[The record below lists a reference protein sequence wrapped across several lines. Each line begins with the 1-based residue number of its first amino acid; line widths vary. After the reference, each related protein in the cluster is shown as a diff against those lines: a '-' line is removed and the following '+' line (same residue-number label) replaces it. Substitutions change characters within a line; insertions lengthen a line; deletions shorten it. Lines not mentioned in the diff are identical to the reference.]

1 MFLSFAVDLFMDE
14 QRLLTLFAGA
24 AIPLLMLAIVHFKK
38 RKMDMMY
45 NIKIAQTLG
54 RAAAI
59 RDHETGAHNFRV
71 AYMASIIGE
80 ALGMKRKEL
89 QALMKGAFLHDVGKI
104 GIADKILL
112 KNGPLNAQEWEQMQL
127 HPLLGKNLLEDMP
140 WFNDA
145 LDVVF
150 YHHERFDGNG
160 YPDQLKGNGI
170 PLNARIF
177 AIIDVFD
184 ALLATRPYKK
194 ALSYD
199 ETIEIMKQNSGT
211 HFDPK
216 IFEKFLIYAPE
227 FANITNTHSIK
238 QLQNRLEIRRKKI
251 FGL

>member
-1 MFLSFAVDLFMDE
+1 MDK
-14 QRLLTLFAGA
+14 QTLLTLLVGA
-24 AIPLLMLAIVHFKK
+24 ALPLLWIVIISYKN
-38 RKMDMMY
+38 RKIELMY

-54 RAAAI
+54 HVAAI

-80 ALGMKRKEL
+80 ALKMKRREL

-112 KNGPLNAQEWEQMQL
+112 KNGSLNEEEWARMKL
-127 HPLLGKNLLEDMP
+127 HPLLGKELLEDMP
-140 WFNDA
+140 WFHDA

-150 YHHERFDGNG
+150 CHHERFDGSG
-160 YPDQLKGNGI
+160 YPNQLKGYDI

-199 ETIEIMKQNSGT
+199 EAIEIMKKHSGT
-211 HFDPK
+211 HFDPE
-216 IFEKFLIYAPE
+216 IFEKFLPYAPE
-227 FANITNTHSIK
+227 FERITNTHSIA
-238 QLQNRLEIRRKKI
+238 QLRKLLEIKRKKI
-251 FGL
+251 FGM

>member
-1 MFLSFAVDLFMDE
+1 MDE
-14 QRLLTLFAGA
+14 QTLLTLLAGA
-24 AIPLLMLAIVHFKK
+24 IFPLLWIAIISYKN
-38 RKMDMMY
+38 RKMELIY

-54 RAAAI
+54 HAAAI

-80 ALGMKRKEL
+80 ALSMKRKEL

-112 KNGPLNAQEWEQMQL
+112 KNGPLDEVEWERMKL
-127 HPLLGKNLLEDMP
+127 HPLLGKELLKEMP
-140 WFNDA
+140 WFHDA
-145 LDVVF
+145 LDIIM
-150 YHHERFDGNG
+150 YHHERFDGSG
-160 YPDQLKGNGI
+160 YPNQLKGYDI

-199 ETIEIMKQNSGT
+199 EAIKIMKKHSGT
-211 HFDPK
+211 HFDSE
-216 IFEKFLIYAPE
+216 IFEKFLLYAPE
-227 FANITNTHSIK
+227 FAQITNTHSIA
-238 QLQNRLEIRRKKI
+238 QLRKGLEQRRKKI